1 MGLLDQVMNSVTG
14 GPGAKRPGLGG
25 TIAAGVILALA
36 VKAVRSYDARR
47 AATAG
52 QPAGAG
58 PQASPTVQGGES
70 GGLLGGLGGLLGGLG
85 GAGALGGLI
94 SQLQAKGYGKQV
106 NSWVGTGQ
114 NEPIAPHQ
122 LAEALGEDT
131 VKELE
136 QHTGMPRQA
145 LLDDLA
151 TTLPQA
157 VNELTPKGREPDD
170 DELHAIAA
178 QPASG

>member
-36 VKAVRSYDARR
+36 VKAVRSFDAHR
-47 AATAG
+47 AAT
-52 QPAGAG
+52 AGAG
-58 PQASPTVQGGES
+58 PQASPTVQGGEG
-70 GGLLGGLGGLLGGLG
+70 GGLLGGLGRLLGGLG

-114 NEPIAPHQ
+114 NEPIAPNQ

-157 VNELTPKGREPDD
+157 VNELTPKGREPND

>member
-25 TIAAGVILALA
+25 TIAAGVVLALA
-36 VKAVRSYDARR
+36 VKAVRSYEAHHAAAGR
-47 AATAG
+47 AA
-52 QPAGAG
+52 GAS
-58 PQASPTVQGGES
+58 PSPTVQGGQG

-157 VNELTPKGREPDD
+157 VNELTPEGREPDD
-170 DELHAIAA
+170 EELHAIAA

>member
-1 MGLLDQVMNSVTG
+1 MTPPHRRSGLLQQFES
-14 GPGAKRPGLGG
+14 AGLGH
-25 TIAAGVILALA
+25 VF
-36 VKAVRSYDARR
+36 
-47 AATAG
+47 
-52 QPAGAG
+52 Q
-58 PQASPTVQGGES
+58 
-70 GGLLGGLGGLLGGLG
+70 
-85 GAGALGGLI
+85 
-94 SQLQAKGYGKQV
+94 
-106 NSWVGTGQ
+106 SWVGTGQ

-157 VNELTPKGREPDD
+157 VNELTPEGREPDD
-170 DELHAIAA
+170 EELHAIAA